1 MLLQGYRVMTK
12 KEIRL
17 YMLDLRTKHAVKDK
31 KQRDQNL
38 IEQIKNHPFYQQ
50 AKTVTIFYPMK
61 GEIDLLKLLK
71 DDKVFLFPRVNK
83 EHLDFYQYRPFIPF
97 HKSSFGV
104 MEPSDKEPKYEG
116 SYDLAIVPALAISKE
131 KDRIGY
137 GKGFYDKF
145 ISTHDIKHTLG
156 VIYDFQELDHIDASS
171 FDQKLD
177 DYIKGSL

>member
-1 MLLQGYRVMTK
+1 MTK
-12 KEIRL
+12 NEIRT
-17 YMLDLRTKHAVKDK
+17 YMLDLRTKQAIKEK
-31 KQRDQNL
+31 KQRDQS
-38 IEQIKNHPFYQQ
+38 IVSQIRNHQYYQQ

-61 GEIDLLKLLK
+61 GEIDLLSLLK
-71 DDKVFLFPRVNK
+71 DDKIFLFPRVNK
-83 EHLDFYQYRPFIPF
+83 DHLDFYQYRPFIPF

-104 MEPSDKEPKYEG
+104 MEPSDHEEKYEG
-116 SYDLAIVPALAISKE
+116 SYDLVIVPALAISKE

-145 ISTHDIKHTLG
+145 ISTSNIKYTLG

>member
-1 MLLQGYRVMTK
+1 MTK
-12 KEIRL
+12 NEIRT
-17 YMLDLRTKHAVKDK
+17 YMLDLRTKHAFKGK
-31 KQRDQNL
+31 KQRDQS
-38 IEQIKNHPFYQQ
+38 IVSQIRNHPYYQQ

-61 GEIDLLKLLK
+61 GEIDLLSLLK
-71 DDKVFLFPRVNK
+71 DDKIFLFPRVNK
-83 EHLDFYQYRPFIPF
+83 DHLDFYQYRPFIPF
-97 HKSSFGV
+97 HKSGFGV
-104 MEPSDKEPKYEG
+104 MEPSDHEEKYEG
-116 SYDLAIVPALAISKE
+116 SYDLVIVPALAISKE

-145 ISTHDIKHTLG
+145 ISTSNIKYTLG